1 MHKTTIFLLF
11 SIKYLRLFTMAE
23 NKAIRETKR
32 HGLINFPFEVYRCKI
47 PETFHFFPVHYH
59 EEFEIVYMLEG
70 ILDCQ
75 INMEHF
81 ICREGDILVIPP
93 GKVHGFNQFEDKSCH
108 YANILFSLNLLE
120 KEDSEIFTTFFKPY
134 LKESIQISNYF
145 PKESKENILLHDSVL
160 TLFEHRHEELT
171 EPLLIKSELY
181 KVMSILQKIAPPAE
195 TLISTSE
202 RNIKRLMPVFEAI
215 KKNSARS
222 ISVPEAASLSNLSE
236 SYFMTIFKQV
246 SGSSFINFLK
256 KTRLEN
262 ARVMLLSTDISI
274 LEIAENSGFESVSYF
289 IRAFKEFYKIS
300 PLQYRKTMSLKH
312 L

>member
-1 MHKTTIFLLF
+1 MTD
-11 SIKYLRLFTMAE
+11 
-23 NKAIRETKR
+23 NNAIRETKR

-47 PETFHFFPVHYH
+47 PETFPFFPMHYH
-59 EEFEIVYMLEG
+59 EDFEIVFMLEG

-93 GKVHGFNQFEDKSCH
+93 GKVHGFNQFENKTCH

-120 KEDSEIFTTFFKPY
+120 KEDSEIFATFFKPY
-134 LKESIQISNYF
+134 LTDSIKISNYF
-145 PKESKENILLHDSVL
+145 PKNSDENRLLYDSVL
-160 TLFEHRHEELT
+160 TLFVKRHEELT

-181 KVMSILQKIAPPAE
+181 KIMSVLQKLALPADIH
-195 TLISTSE
+195 LSKSE

-215 KKNSARS
+215 RKNPAKAM
-222 ISVPEAASLSNLSE
+222 SVQDAASLSNFSE
-236 SYFMTIFKQV
+236 SYFMNVFKQV
-246 SGSSFINFLK
+246 SGTSFINYLK

-262 ARVMLLSTDISI
+262 ARVMLLGTDMSI

-300 PLQYRKTMSLKH
+300 PLQYRKTMSLKY

>member
-1 MHKTTIFLLF
+1 
-11 SIKYLRLFTMAE
+11 MAE

-47 PETFHFFPVHYH
+47 PETFLFFPVHYH

>member
-1 MHKTTIFLLF
+1 
-11 SIKYLRLFTMAE
+11 MAE

>member
-1 MHKTTIFLLF
+1 
-11 SIKYLRLFTMAE
+11 MAE

-47 PETFHFFPVHYH
+47 PETFHFFPMHYH

>member
-1 MHKTTIFLLF
+1 
-11 SIKYLRLFTMAE
+11 MAE

-47 PETFHFFPVHYH
+47 PETFHFFPMHYH

-289 IRAFKEFYKIS
+289 IRAFKEFYKFS

>member
-1 MHKTTIFLLF
+1 
-11 SIKYLRLFTMAE
+11 MAE

-47 PETFHFFPVHYH
+47 PETFHFFPMHYH

-93 GKVHGFNQFEDKSCH
+93 GKVHGFNLFEDKSCH

>member
-1 MHKTTIFLLF
+1 
-11 SIKYLRLFTMAE
+11 MAE

-47 PETFHFFPVHYH
+47 PETFHFFPMHYH

-274 LEIAENSGFESVSYF
+274 LEIAEISGFESVSYF